1 MPRWAAIAAIA
12 GAGVFAAV
20 DAVLEHS
27 VGYPWYLSIP
37 DALVGFAYITGGVVA
52 FRAAYAT
59 AGVVA
64 FRARRLDRTGTLMT
78 AIGVIT
84 NLDSVALYVHA
95 LLPYAAWVGNLTVP
109 LLRSC
114 CCRTRAGW
122 CAAGWSGPCWP
133 PRTCRSWS
141 STACAKCS

>member
-1 MPRWAAIAAIA
+1 AGEGSGERCGGGQRAGRGSGVSGARPGMPRWAAIAAIA

-59 AGVVA
+59 AGGVA
-64 FRARRLDRTGTLMT
+64 FRARRLGRTGTLMT
-78 AIGVIT
+78 AVGVVT
-84 NLDSVALYVHA
+84 NLGSVALYRAA
-95 LLPYAAWVGNLTVP
+95 LPPDAAWVRDPTSP
-109 LLRSC
+109 LP
-114 CCRTRAGW
+114 
-122 CAAGWSGPCWP
+122 GPV
-133 PRTCRSWS
+133 
-141 STACAKCS
+141 